1 MFRPAQAGTFFMLYR
16 FAKILMTIGLRFFYR
31 HIHVTGLENIPAK
44 GPVIII
50 ANHASSLMDAALLGI
65 LLKRQAYFFARGD
78 VFVNRT
84 VQTLLS
90 WLHMMPVHNHER
102 GRNTIEANKDSFSD
116 GQQILS
122 EGGMVV
128 FFPESTSHTERQ
140 LWPFRKGVFRLAFKT
155 ATDNG
160 FSFDIPIVSIGITY
174 EHTTAGRTEVQVH
187 ATRPLL
193 LSAYQKMYDENAAA
207 TLLRIS
213 KDAYRV
219 MHKKILHIENKTRL
233 QTAEQ
238 CLIINRNNYPGRK
251 ITWKIYS
258 EKQLE
263 QERFICESI
272 NNTDGPVFENIQK
285 QNAVYFNELVKNH
298 LEDKTLSPAFSFSTA
313 KKILLWLGF
322 PFYMIGII
330 LNAAPVLIARLIVD
344 KKVYRPD
351 FYSWI
356 FVACYSFIYFLWLV
370 VLMTLSFYWGWYY
383 AVILLIV
390 MILTGVFAYLYKG
403 WLKEANQKK
412 KLRRLSSNQL
422 DFLTTQ
428 RALVLT
434 LL

>member
-1 MFRPAQAGTFFMLYR
+1 MFRPAQAGTFFMLYP
-16 FAKILMTIGLRFFYR
+16 FAKILMKIGLRFFYR

-78 VFVNRT
+78 VFVTRT

-102 GRNTIEANKDSFSD
+102 GRNTVEANKDSFSD
-116 GQQILS
+116 GQQIPS
-122 EGGMVV
+122 KGGIVV

-155 ATDNG
+155 AIDNG
-160 FSFDIPIVSIGITY
+160 FSFDIPIVSMGITY
-174 EHTTAGRTEVQVH
+174 EHTTAGRTQVQVH
-187 ATRPLL
+187 ATEPLF
-193 LSAYQKMYDENAAA
+193 LSAYQEMYEEHPPA

-219 MHKKILHIENKTRL
+219 MHKKILHIENKNRL
-233 QTAEQ
+233 QTAEH
-238 CLIINRNNYPGRK
+238 CLIINRNNYPTKK
-251 ITWKIYS
+251 ISWKIYS
-258 EKQLE
+258 EKQLV
-263 QERFICESI
+263 QERSICEKI
-272 NNTDGPVFENIQK
+272 NHAGGPAFEHIQE
-285 QNAVYFNELVKNH
+285 QSTVYFNELVKH
-298 LEDKTLSPAFSFSTA
+298 RLEDKTLSPAFSFSTA

-330 LNAAPVLIARLIVD
+330 LNAAPVLISRVIVD
-344 KKVYRPD
+344 TKVYRPD

-356 FVACYSFIYFLWLV
+356 FVACYSVVYFLWLL
-370 VLMTLSFYWGWYY
+370 VLLVLSFYWGWYY
-383 AVILLIV
+383 AVILLVV
-390 MILTGVFAYLYKG
+390 MALTGIFAYQYKG
-403 WLKEANQKK
+403 WVKEAGQER
-412 KLRRLSSNQL
+412 KLRRLSSSQL
-422 DFLTTQ
+422 DFLKKQ
-428 RALVLT
+428 RARILA